1 MIKRPSNMWGFV
13 AIICFDVIWITSWA
27 VFRNKFYNIFK
38 YAHVAGFALALPAVS
53 LSLGHCAF
61 IRSLKSYQCYLH
73 KPDIVP
79 YIYCCLVIYG
89 LDRVTRLVKTRTRS
103 AFIQQV
109 PELNAVRLE
118 IPSLNTGWRA
128 GQHVRIRVLSMEM
141 GILGW
146 SEIHP
151 FTIASAS
158 DSPNGVVLLVKQA
171 GDWTK
176 ALYKLAGP
184 TGRYGQEDSLTEKS
198 LVRQVSV
205 MVEGPY
211 GERYAAR

>member
-1 MIKRPSNMWGFV
+1 M
-13 AIICFDVIWITSWA
+13 
-27 VFRNKFYNIFK
+27 
-38 YAHVAGFALALPAVS
+38 
-53 LSLGHCAF
+53 
-61 IRSLKSYQCYLH
+61 
-73 KPDIVP
+73 VP
-79 YIYCCLVIYG
+79 YIYCCLIIYG
-89 LDRVTRLVKTRTRS
+89 LDRVTRLVKTRTQS

-118 IPSLNTGWRA
+118 IPSLNAGWRA
-128 GQHVRIRVLSMEM
+128 GQHVRIRVLSMGM
-141 GILGW
+141 GIMGW

-176 ALYKLAGP
+176 ALYMLAGP
-184 TGRYGQEDSLTEKS
+184 TGRYGREDNLSEKS
-198 LVRQVSV
+198 PVRQVTV

-211 GERYAAR
+211 GECCAVCGIWLILRGQGDRATPLHQVSAVLSSWSVVVVSRSRPP